1 VWNFSNLNAGYLPGG
16 TFVGFGDLDN
26 GSGDN
31 ERYFLT
37 ATDIHGATILAPWLS
52 GPAYCQGALS
62 ECVAGNMPSYIWNP
76 TTGVYEFFGDLV
88 PGNPTITAWI
98 TTNQKIYGL
107 TVEETQFNN
116 SFALEAPVPE
126 PGSLLLLGSAVVGL
140 GGLLRRRLL
149 G

>member
-1 VWNFSNLNAGYLPGG
+1 LPAG

-26 GSGDN
+26 GSADN
-31 ERYFLT
+31 ERYILT
-37 ATDIHGATILAPWLS
+37 ATDINNNLITTPWLS

-62 ECVAGNMPSYIWNP
+62 ECVPGNMPDYIWGGSIGP
-76 TTGVYEFFGDLV
+76 TAGVYEFFGDGV

-98 TTNQKIYGL
+98 TTNMPIYGL

-116 SFALEAPVPE
+116 SFHLEAPVPE
-126 PGSLLLLGSAVVGL
+126 PGSLLLLGSGVVGL